1 MRVRTL
7 NALAWL
13 AVYDLRQQW
22 RERGSRLLL
31 TVALGLALLALAQG
45 ERLRRDTEASAAQA
59 LALQVRAQV
68 RAQEQATSY
77 FANPADPQFAEAKW
91 WRSAFDLRGYAFR
104 EHVGFAVKP
113 SLPGAALAIGQ
124 GDVLPAV
131 ARVRAE
137 SMDSVRQAAD
147 IDHPQRLAS
156 GRFDLQF
163 FVVSLW
169 PLALLAF
176 TLSAL
181 TLEREHKR
189 LPALALLGIGPGQV
203 LLAQVLARVLS
214 ATAALVLTVG
224 AAALLAGAL
233 PPTAGGLLAWA
244 SWTALVLAYSLF
256 WAGVSALVCARAS
269 SRGTAAFAGFGA
281 WVGIVVLLP
290 ALLAAIVSLAAPLP
304 QRERTIVAMRNAADA
319 VQANRVA
326 VMARFYDQH
335 PEWRPERTAL
345 DKLPSSVTR
354 LARAVELER
363 ALAGVEAGFEQ
374 ARRRQARLLQ
384 AWGVLS
390 PVSRTHEA
398 LSVLGGQDSA
408 RHQAFLAEVQAH
420 QQQLRSFFQARIQ
433 QAALADERQPCVA
446 TCLGGY
452 GFTDFAA
459 VPRFTAGPAL
469 TAASG
474 IASDVMVLLI
484 WSTLLLGLAAKLAE
498 PSGRSQRAQWRAVAA
513 KPADGVAR

>member
-1 MRVRTL
+1 MIPRTL
-7 NALAWL
+7 STLVWL
-13 AVYDLRQQW
+13 AAYDLRQQW

-31 TVALGLALLALAQG
+31 AVALGLALLALAQG
-45 ERLRRDTEASAAQA
+45 ERARRDTEANAAQA
-59 LALQVRAQV
+59 LAQQARAQA
-68 RAQEQATSY
+68 RAQEQAASY
-77 FANPADPQFAEAKW
+77 FANPADPQFADAKW

-113 SLPGAALAIGQ
+113 PLPGAALAIGQ
-124 GDVLPAV
+124 GDVLSAI
-131 ARVRAE
+131 ARVKAE
-137 SMDSVRQAAD
+137 SMDSVRQAAE
-147 IDHPQRLAS
+147 IDHPQRLAI

-163 FVVSLW
+163 YVVSLW

-181 TLEREHKR
+181 TLEREHRR

-203 LLAQVLARVLS
+203 LLAQVLARVLT

-256 WAGVSALVCARAS
+256 WAGVAALVCARAS

-281 WVGIVVLLP
+281 WVSIVVLLP

-304 QRERTIVAMRNAADA
+304 QRERTIVAMRDAADA
-319 VQANRVA
+319 VQTNRVA

-374 ARRRQARLLQ
+374 ARQRQAQLLQ
-384 AWGVLS
+384 AWGVIS
-390 PVSRTHEA
+390 PVSLTHEA

-408 RHQAFLAEVQAH
+408 RHQVFLAEVQVH

-433 QAALADERQPCVA
+433 QAALADERQPCAA

-459 VPRFTAGPAL
+459 VPRFVAGSALMAAPA
-469 TAASG
+469 
-474 IASDVMVLLI
+474 IASPVMLLLI
-484 WSTLLLGLAAKLAE
+484 WSALLLGLAAWLAR
-498 PSGRSQRAQWRAVAA
+498 PSRQSQRALGLEAAAAPVGGAV
-513 KPADGVAR
+513 P